1 MTRARSKMT
10 CRNRILLR
18 VLSCNCK
25 DGTRFFI
32 TKKARH
38 PLNGNLNVL
47 FTSNFWERECT
58 I

>member
-1 MTRARSKMT
+1 MT
-10 CRNRILLR
+10 CRDRILLR